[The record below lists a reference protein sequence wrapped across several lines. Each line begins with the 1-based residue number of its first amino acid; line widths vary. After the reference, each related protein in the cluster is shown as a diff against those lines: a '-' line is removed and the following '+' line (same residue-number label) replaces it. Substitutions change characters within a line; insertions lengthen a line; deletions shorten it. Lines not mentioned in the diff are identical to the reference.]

1 MDSKKIS
8 YRKAE
13 EKDISVLT
21 NYRIEFL
28 NEIFPNKT
36 ELESEKLRNCLN
48 EYFSKALS
56 DKTLIAW
63 FAEYKNQVIGTSC
76 LVIWKAPPSYSG
88 IGKSGK
94 RGYILNM
101 FTLKEFRKKGVA
113 SILLEKLK
121 EEAKGMELEFV
132 HLHATKDGIGVYK
145 NIGFEEPFFPELTLK
160 I

>member
-1 MDSKKIS
+1 MNPQNII

-13 EKDISVLT
+13 IKDISILT
-21 NYRIEFL
+21 DYRIEFL
-28 NEIFPNKT
+28 NELFPNKT
-36 ELESEKLRNCLN
+36 ELESEKLRDCLN
-48 EYFSKALS
+48 EYFNEALS

-63 FAEYKNQVIGTSC
+63 LAEYKDKVIGTSC

-101 FTLKEFRKKGVA
+101 FTLKEFRKNGIA

-121 EEAKGMELEFV
+121 EEAEKMELEFV

-145 NIGFEEPFFPELTLK
+145 NIGFKEPTFPELTLK